1 MTRPIT
7 AAARTVATLAA
18 GAALVYGAGQVE
30 TTVDV
35 RTDPV
40 AGAAGQVA
48 VTSSALFCPG
58 AEIAGVP
65 GVPSVATIAT
75 LIGSAA
81 PVEALPPAVTS
92 VGTTGDLQA
101 RTGQDGILA
110 TDTTATGGARS
121 SDARTPVTATMA
133 GPDPALV
140 TATGAR
146 APGLIAGQ
154 QNDAA
159 GKTVAGL
166 AALPCLTPT
175 ADAWL
180 TGGSG
185 EPGRQERL
193 LLLNPG
199 ANSVTVDVDVFGK
212 TGPIDAP
219 GGRGIVVPPR
229 ARTSVLL
236 DALAPDEASP
246 AFHLVS
252 RGGFVVAALNDY
264 WLDGVTPRGI
274 EDLAPLATPGT
285 RLVVPGIPADVP
297 ATVRVVGA
305 GEKEALVQ
313 IRALT
318 TDGPRALPGGRGVLR
333 VPAGSVAELSIPAP
347 DATLA
352 LEITADQ
359 PVTAAVLSAPKSGS
373 DFGWSVASPATAA
386 VSAAAYPPL
395 AADSPRHRTLALA
408 AVDGPVTAQVTTRA
422 ADGAPRTATIAV
434 PADASRTF
442 DVSDSIAVWVRPTS
456 GAGQLHAA
464 VTTSAPA
471 GDDFVLA
478 GLPLQPVRLTVTP
491 VTVQPDR
498 G

>member
-1 MTRPIT
+1 MS
-7 AAARTVATLAA
+7 
-18 GAALVYGAGQVE
+18 
-30 TTVDV
+30 
-35 RTDPV
+35 
-40 AGAAGQVA
+40 
-48 VTSSALFCPG
+48 TSSARP
-58 AEIAGVP
+58 
-65 GVPSVATIAT
+65 
-75 LIGSAA
+75 A
-81 PVEALPPAVTS
+81 PLMHPA
-92 VGTTGDLQA
+92 
-101 RTGQDGILA
+101 
-110 TDTTATGGARS
+110 
-121 SDARTPVTATMA
+121 
-133 GPDPALV
+133 
-140 TATGAR
+140 
-146 APGLIAGQ
+146 
-154 QNDAA
+154 
-159 GKTVAGL
+159 
-166 AALPCLTPT
+166 
-175 ADAWL
+175 
-180 TGGSG
+180 
-185 EPGRQERL
+185 
-193 LLLNPG
+193 
-199 ANSVTVDVDVFGK
+199 
-212 TGPIDAP
+212 
-219 GGRGIVVPPR
+219 GRGIVVPPR

-305 GEKEALVQ
+305 GGEGGA
-313 IRALT
+313 RP
-318 TDGPRALPGGRGVLR
+318 DPRADDRRSPGPARRPRCSARARGQRRRTLDPGAGRHARPGDHGR
-333 VPAGSVAELSIPAP
+333 SARHRRRP
-347 DATLA
+347 
-352 LEITADQ
+352 
-359 PVTAAVLSAPKSGS
+359 SAPRSQ
-373 DFGWSVASPATAA
+373 AAT
-386 VSAAAYPPL
+386 SAGR
-395 AADSPRHRTLALA
+395 SPRPRPQPSRPLPIRPSPLIHHATGRWRWQLS
-408 AVDGPVTAQVTTRA
+408 TAPSRRRSPPRA